1 VKGEGMGIL
10 SWIIVGIIAG
20 WLAGLVMRGSGYG
33 VIGDMV
39 LGIVGALVGGFLA
52 GALFNIP
59 DPISGLDLTTLIV
72 AFLGAVIVVALV
84 RLIASGRPS
93 I

>member
-1 VKGEGMGIL
+1 
-10 SWIIVGIIAG
+10 
-20 WLAGLVMRGSGYG
+20 MRGSGYG
-33 VIGDMV
+33 IVGDMV

-59 DPISGLDLTTLIV
+59 DPISGLNLTTLIV

-84 RLIASGRPS
+84 RLIASGRPTV
-93 I
+93 

>member
-1 VKGEGMGIL
+1 MGIL
-10 SWIIVGIIAG
+10 AWIIVGIIAG

-33 VIGDMV
+33 IVGDMV

-52 GALFNIP
+52 GALFNIS
-59 DPISGLDLTTLIV
+59 DPIAGFDLTTLIV

-84 RLIASGRPS
+84 RMIAGGRPTV
-93 I
+93 